1 LPVKADKL
9 AVQAAIQ
16 CTFQL
21 FERKLLMKATGQIGR
36 YQGAALLATTLLGTG
51 VFILPQVSLEQAGG
65 AAIGVW
71 LLLTLLAVPITV
83 IFGAL
88 AGAIPNA
95 AGPAH
100 FVGEAFGAVAG
111 RVMGL
116 MFLLVVPVGGSAALL
131 MTWSFIEP
139 WFGDQYQ
146 LPGQLMFLLVLFLLN
161 RVGFQLS
168 ARLQLGLTLAIVAV
182 VVLLI
187 GLFFWRGAP
196 APAAELVVPAW
207 SGISAALA
215 LGFWSFLGVE
225 AMTHLAQDFRD
236 PARDMVP
243 ALLIGLLLVGLIYL
257 GCSALLWALAAPGES
272 LTMAQA
278 FDRLCGGYGQW
289 VIGVLGLCSGLAT
302 VNVYTASVARLT
314 WSFSQQGVLPA
325 WFQPLN
331 RQQVPERALY
341 LIIGLMALVIL
352 GSSPFSQQLEALIG
366 WVNGVFAVIY
376 LMSMLAALK
385 LLPARYRTVASISA
399 LLCLGLMLTLGTL
412 LWYAAAIML
421 LTTPLL
427 WWQQQRHQRS
437 LCLEKSD

>member
-1 LPVKADKL
+1 
-9 AVQAAIQ
+9 
-16 CTFQL
+16 
-21 FERKLLMKATGQIGR
+21 MKATGGIGR

-51 VFILPQVSLEQAGG
+51 VFILPQVSLQQAGG
-65 AAIGVW
+65 AAIGIW
-71 LLLTLLAVPITV
+71 LVLTLLAVPITV

-116 MFLLVVPVGGSAALL
+116 LFLLVVPVGGSAALL

-139 WFGDQYQ
+139 WFGAQYQ
-146 LPGQLMFLLVLFLLN
+146 LTGQLLFLGVLFALN

-182 VVLLI
+182 VVLLL
-187 GLFFWRGAP
+187 GAFFWQGAP
-196 APAAELVVPAW
+196 LTAPGLELPAW
-207 SGISAALA
+207 SGISAGLA

-278 FDRLCGGYGQW
+278 FDRLCGGAGQW
-289 VIGVLGLCSGLAT
+289 VIGILGLCSGLAT

-331 RQQVPERALY
+331 RHQVPERALY
-341 LIIGLMALVIL
+341 LIIGLMAAVIL
-352 GSSPFSQQLEALIG
+352 GSSPFPQQLEALIG

-376 LMSMLAALK
+376 LASMLAALK
-385 LLPARYRTVASISA
+385 LLPSRYRATAIVSA

-412 LWYAAAIML
+412 LWYAVAIML

-427 WWQQQRHQRS
+427 WWQQHRQQRS
-437 LCLEKSD
+437 LRLN

>member
-1 LPVKADKL
+1 
-9 AVQAAIQ
+9 
-16 CTFQL
+16 
-21 FERKLLMKATGQIGR
+21 MKATGGIGR

-51 VFILPQVSLEQAGG
+51 VFILPQVSLQQAGG
-65 AAIGVW
+65 AAIGIW
-71 LLLTLLAVPITV
+71 LVLTLLAVPITV

-116 MFLLVVPVGGSAALL
+116 LFLLVVPVGGSAALL

-139 WFGDQYQ
+139 WFGAQYQ
-146 LPGQLMFLLVLFLLN
+146 LTGQLLFLGVLFALN

-182 VVLLI
+182 VLLLL
-187 GLFFWRGAP
+187 GAFFWQGAP
-196 APAAELVVPAW
+196 LKAPVLDVPAW

-243 ALLIGLLLVGLIYL
+243 ALLIGLMLVGLIYL

-278 FDRLCGGYGQW
+278 FDRLCGGAGQW
-289 VIGVLGLCSGLAT
+289 VIGILGLCSGLAT

-331 RQQVPERALY
+331 RHQVPERALY
-341 LIIGLMALVIL
+341 LIIGLMAAVIL
-352 GSSPFSQQLEALIG
+352 GSSPFPQQLEALIG

-376 LMSMLAALK
+376 LASMLAALK
-385 LLPARYRTVASISA
+385 LLPSRYRATAIVSA

-412 LWYAAAIML
+412 LWYAVAIML

-427 WWQQQRHQRS
+427 WWQQHRQQRS
-437 LCLEKSD
+437 LRLD

>member
-1 LPVKADKL
+1 
-9 AVQAAIQ
+9 
-16 CTFQL
+16 
-21 FERKLLMKATGQIGR
+21 MKATGGIGR

-51 VFILPQVSLEQAGG
+51 VFILPQLSLQQAGV
-65 AAIGVW
+65 AAIGIW

-116 MFLLVVPVGGSAALL
+116 LFLLVVPVGGSAALL
-131 MTWSFIEP
+131 MTWSFIAP
-139 WFGDQYQ
+139 WFEGQYQ
-146 LPGQLMFLLVLFLLN
+146 LPGQLVFLLLLFSLN

-182 VVLLI
+182 VLLLI
-187 GLFFWRGAP
+187 GLFMLHGTP
-196 APAAELVVPAW
+196 APAVPLTLPAW
-207 SGISAALA
+207 SGVSAALA

-236 PARDMVP
+236 PARDMLP

-257 GCSALLWALAAPGES
+257 GCSALLWALAQPGES

-302 VNVYTASVARLT
+302 VNVYIASVARLT

-325 WFQPLN
+325 WFRPLN
-331 RQQVPERALY
+331 RHQVPQRALY
-341 LIIGLMALVIL
+341 LIIGLMAAVIL
-352 GSSPFSQQLEALIG
+352 GSAPFSQQLEALIG
-366 WVNGVFAVIY
+366 WVNGVFVVIY
-376 LMSMLAALK
+376 LGSMLAALK
-385 LLPARYRTVASISA
+385 LLPARYHATAWLSA
-399 LLCLGLMLTLGTL
+399 ALCLGLMLMLGAL
-412 LWYAAAIML
+412 MWYAAVIIL
-421 LTTPLL
+421 LATPCL
-427 WWQQQRHQRS
+427 WWQQRRQGPVTAAS
-437 LCLEKSD
+437 PSGGGSDW

>member
-1 LPVKADKL
+1 LPVIPDKL
-9 AVQAAIQ
+9 AVLDPLQ
-16 CTFQL
+16 CIFLL
-21 FERKLLMKATGQIGR
+21 FERKHPMKATGGIGR

-51 VFILPQVSLEQAGG
+51 VFILPQVSLQQAGG
-65 AAIGVW
+65 AAIGIW
-71 LLLTLLAVPITV
+71 LVLTLLAVPITV

-116 MFLLVVPVGGSAALL
+116 LFLLVVPVGGSAALL

-139 WFGDQYQ
+139 WFGAQYQ
-146 LPGQLMFLLVLFLLN
+146 LTGQLLFLGVLFALN

-182 VVLLI
+182 VVLLL
-187 GLFFWRGAP
+187 GAFFWQGAP
-196 APAAELVVPAW
+196 LTAPGLELPAW

-278 FDRLCGGYGQW
+278 FDRLCGGAGQW
-289 VIGVLGLCSGLAT
+289 VIGILGLCSGLAT

-331 RQQVPERALY
+331 RHQVPERALY
-341 LIIGLMALVIL
+341 LIIGLMAAVIL
-352 GSSPFSQQLEALIG
+352 GSSPFPQQLEALIG

-376 LMSMLAALK
+376 LASMLAALK
-385 LLPARYRTVASISA
+385 LLPSRYRATAIVSA

-412 LWYAAAIML
+412 LWYAVAIML

-427 WWQQQRHQRS
+427 WWQQHRQQRS
-437 LCLEKSD
+437 LRLD

>member
-1 LPVKADKL
+1 
-9 AVQAAIQ
+9 
-16 CTFQL
+16 
-21 FERKLLMKATGQIGR
+21 MKAPGGIGR

-51 VFILPQVSLEQAGG
+51 VFILPQVSLQQAGG
-65 AAIGVW
+65 AAIGIW
-71 LLLTLLAVPITV
+71 LVLTLLAVPITV

-116 MFLLVVPVGGSAALL
+116 LFLLVVPVGGSAALL

-139 WFGDQYQ
+139 WFGAQYQ
-146 LPGQLMFLLVLFLLN
+146 LSGQLLFLGVLFALN

-182 VVLLI
+182 VVLLL
-187 GLFFWRGAP
+187 GAFFWQGAP
-196 APAAELVVPAW
+196 LTAPGLELPAW

-278 FDRLCGGYGQW
+278 FDRLCGGAGQW
-289 VIGVLGLCSGLAT
+289 VIGILGLCSGLAT

-331 RQQVPERALY
+331 RHQVPERALY
-341 LIIGLMALVIL
+341 LIIGLMAAVIL
-352 GSSPFSQQLEALIG
+352 GSSPFPQQLEALIG

-376 LMSMLAALK
+376 LASMLAALK
-385 LLPARYRTVASISA
+385 LLPSRYRATAIVSA

-412 LWYAAAIML
+412 LWYAVAIML

-427 WWQQQRHQRS
+427 WWQQHRQQRS
-437 LCLEKSD
+437 LRLD

>member
-1 LPVKADKL
+1 
-9 AVQAAIQ
+9 
-16 CTFQL
+16 
-21 FERKLLMKATGQIGR
+21 MKATGGIGR

-51 VFILPQVSLEQAGG
+51 VFILPQVSLQQAGG
-65 AAIGVW
+65 AAIGIW
-71 LLLTLLAVPITV
+71 LVLTLLAVPITV

-116 MFLLVVPVGGSAALL
+116 LFLLVVPVGGSAALL

-139 WFGDQYQ
+139 WFGAQYQ
-146 LPGQLMFLLVLFLLN
+146 LSGQLLFLGVLFALN

-182 VVLLI
+182 VLLLL
-187 GLFFWRGAP
+187 GAFFWQDAP
-196 APAAELVVPAW
+196 LTAPVLELPAW

-257 GCSALLWALAAPGES
+257 GCSALLWALATPGES

-289 VIGVLGLCSGLAT
+289 VIGILGLCSGLAT

-331 RQQVPERALY
+331 RHQVPERALY
-341 LIIGLMALVIL
+341 LIIGLMAAVIL
-352 GSSPFSQQLEALIG
+352 GSSPFPQQLEALIG

-376 LMSMLAALK
+376 LASMLAALK
-385 LLPARYRTVASISA
+385 LLPSRYRATAIVSA

-412 LWYAAAIML
+412 LWYAVAIML

-427 WWQQQRHQRS
+427 WWQQRRQQPVI
-437 LCLEKSD
+437 CVGK

>member
-1 LPVKADKL
+1 
-9 AVQAAIQ
+9 
-16 CTFQL
+16 
-21 FERKLLMKATGQIGR
+21 MKATGGIGR

-51 VFILPQVSLEQAGG
+51 VFILPQVSLQQAGG
-65 AAIGVW
+65 AAIGIW
-71 LLLTLLAVPITV
+71 LVLTLLAVPITV

-116 MFLLVVPVGGSAALL
+116 LFLLVVPVGGSAALL

-139 WFGDQYQ
+139 WFGAQYQ
-146 LPGQLMFLLVLFLLN
+146 LTGQLLFLGVLFALN

-182 VVLLI
+182 VVLLL
-187 GLFFWRGAP
+187 GAFFWQGAP
-196 APAAELVVPAW
+196 LTAPGLELPAW

-278 FDRLCGGYGQW
+278 FDRLCGGAGQW
-289 VIGVLGLCSGLAT
+289 VIGILGLCSGLAT

-331 RQQVPERALY
+331 RHQVPERALY
-341 LIIGLMALVIL
+341 LIIGLMAAVIL
-352 GSSPFSQQLEALIG
+352 GSSPFPQQLEALIG

-376 LMSMLAALK
+376 LGSMLAALK
-385 LLPARYRTVASISA
+385 LLPSRYRATAIVSA
-399 LLCLGLMLTLGTL
+399 LLCLGLMLTLGAL
-412 LWYAAAIML
+412 LWYAVAIML

-427 WWQQQRHQRS
+427 WWQQHRQQRS
-437 LCLEKSD
+437 LR